1 VTTRD
6 RIRLRLYQR
15 QAEGYLEIG
24 LPQQALDVLGRLGD
38 GVSRSPHALY
48 LRGESLRSLGRY
60 AEALEPLG
68 QAAQAVPEN
77 VHVQLALGWCHKRTA
92 RLDLAI
98 QDLER
103 ALDVEPTDALI
114 HYNLACYL
122 SLAGERRRALVHLTR
137 ALSLDVAL
145 RRLVDSEPDFDPL
158 RADPEFLSL
167 MGLTWA

>member
-1 VTTRD
+1 VITRD

-24 LPQQALDVLGRLGD
+24 LPQHALEVLNRLGD
-38 GVSRSPHALY
+38 RVLRSPHALY
-48 LRGESLRSLGRY
+48 LQGEALRSLGRFT
-60 AEALEPLG
+60 EALGPLG

-103 ALDVEPTDALI
+103 ALDVEPTDALV

-122 SLAGERRRALVHLTR
+122 SLAGQRHRALVHLSR
-137 ALSLDVAL
+137 ALSLDATL
-145 RRLVDSEPDFDPL
+145 RRLVDNEPDFNSL

-167 MGLTWA
+167 VEMAV